1 MAVELATAYVSLVP
15 SFKGAQKA
23 IASELGDS
31 SAVAE
36 AGRRSGLGWVK
47 GASKVLGGAV
57 LAGVGATAGV
67 ALTKGFT
74 RAIQLQDAEA
84 KLTGLG
90 HSAENVAKISD
101 NALGAV
107 KGTAFGMG
115 EAMTVAANA
124 VAAGVK
130 PGQELERN
138 LRLVGD
144 AATIA
149 GTDMGS
155 MGAIFNKVAASNK
168 VQMDV
173 INQLH
178 DAGVPALSLLAD
190 QMGVTAD
197 EASKMASAGQVDF
210 ATFQAAME
218 KGLGGAA
225 QASGQT
231 FTGAM
236 KNMGAAL
243 GRLGAMFATPVVEGM
258 PSLFSAI
265 TSALDSLGPVLKPVA
280 EEFGARLGPALES
293 AAGWIAQV
301 DFGALVESARGGLGP
316 LAQIATSLSPVG
328 LVLKGMAPVLPQIG
342 SALGDIGSA
351 IGGVLSTALP
361 VVADAFAAVGA
372 ELAGAISQALPALVP
387 LFEALAETVPALTPA
402 LVAVVPLV
410 ADLAVAAIRLVTPL
424 LSSETTIK
432 ALVVAFLAWK
442 AAVAGIALAGLV
454 TGVVK
459 STVALG
465 SNTLAWVRNTAAVV
479 ASKAQT
485 LALVAMYA
493 GSFIAS
499 VVRATASWVANTA
512 AMVANK
518 AAMVAQSVASKAVVA
533 GQTAMRVA
541 QLALNAAM
549 RANPIGLIITAIT
562 ALVGALV
569 WFFTKTEVGKKIVTA
584 VWGAIKTAIKSV
596 ADWWT
601 NTAWPA
607 IKAVIDWFG
616 AAFQAAGKIISGVW
630 ANIRSAIAASW
641 NWINKWVITPFKL
654 ALEALKYTF
663 QVVKDAIGKAWDT
676 MKSGLSTG
684 WNWIKKNVFDPLKN
698 GVSLVGDAFSNVKDA
713 IGTAWDKLKSIAAKP
728 VNFVL
733 GTVYNDGIREWWN
746 KIAGAVGL
754 ESLKLPKASLVK
766 FASGGVL
773 PGYTPGR
780 DVHEFYSPTAGRLS
794 LSGGEAIMRPEFTR
808 AVGGAKGVARLNAM
822 ARRGQAFASGGVFGR
837 RPETGGFWDN
847 VGGVASSIGRGLR
860 SFGESLWDAGAMAV
874 EIIKDPIGAIKRAVS
889 QIMENAGSGGNSG
902 GFFDIVGTLPAKF
915 AVGLAEKVKSMLGVQ
930 QTDGGG
936 AAGAPAGALG
946 VARMS
951 QIVRALV
958 PGARVTSGFRPG
970 AITATGFPSMH
981 GMGRAIDI
989 AAARPGD
996 SAGMMAIFNALR
1008 AAYPNATE
1016 LIYSPAGG
1024 RQLYKGKPKFYGEP
1038 TRGDHWDHVHWAMK
1052 NGGVIPSLYDQGGWL
1067 PDGGVGVNLTGRPE
1081 AVLTPDE
1088 SAALKAGMSGG
1099 PLVGTLVV
1107 RDEHAAIDELERFR
1121 RRELTRARM
1130 TGVLR

>member
-31 SAVAE
+31 KAVAE

-236 KNMGAAL
+236 KNVGAAL
-243 GRLGAMFATPVVEGM
+243 GRVGAMFATPVVTGA
-258 PSLFSAI
+258 PSVFQAI
-265 TSALDSLGPVLKPVA
+265 TGAVDSLGTVLKPVA
-280 EEFGARLGPALES
+280 EQFGNWLAPAMETVAEWISKIDFAALFSGMSSGEGTLSNVVALFSPLGEVVKAMLPSLGQLGGVVKQV
-293 AAGWIAQV
+293 AG
-301 DFGALVESARGGLGP
+301 
-316 LAQIATSLSPVG
+316 
-328 LVLKGMAPVLPQIG
+328 
-342 SALGDIGSA
+342 A
-351 IGGVLSTALP
+351 IGGALSAVLPILAEALLAVLDALSGVVPILAGALSNVLPVIASAFTSLVQAVAPLIPVLVQALAPILPIVATAIAAVAEAVAPLVPVLGKALASAVQTILPPLIEVAKAVLPVLASVLGVVLSAVKPIIPALLTVVQAFLPLLP
-361 VVADAFAAVGA
+361 VVGNLISTLLPPLVSLITALAPVVEMVAKVLAA
-372 ELAGAISQALPALVP
+372 ILVP
-387 LFEALAETVPALTPA
+387 VIKVAGNIIGW
-402 LVAVVPLV
+402 LVEKVITPLV
-410 ADLAVAAIRLVTPL
+410 QWLSDKIPVA
-424 LSSETTIK
+424 
-432 ALVVAFLAWK
+432 
-442 AAVAGIALAGLV
+442 IA
-454 TGVVK
+454 
-459 STVALG
+459 
-465 SNTLAWVRNTAAVV
+465 
-479 ASKAQT
+479 
-485 LALVAMYA
+485 
-493 GSFIAS
+493 
-499 VVRATASWVANTA
+499 
-512 AMVANK
+512 
-518 AAMVAQSVASKAVVA
+518 
-533 GQTAMRVA
+533 AMRVVWD
-541 QLALNAAM
+541 QVWNA
-549 RANPIGLIITAIT
+549 
-562 ALVGALV
+562 V
-569 WFFTKTEVGKKIVTA
+569 KTTISA
-584 VWGAIKTAIKSV
+584 V
-596 ADWWT
+596 
-601 NTAWPA
+601 
-607 IKAVIDWFG
+607 
-616 AAFQAAGKIISGVW
+616 
-630 ANIRSAIAASW
+630 W

-676 MKSGLSTG
+676 MKTGLSTG
-684 WNWIKKNVFDPLKN
+684 WDWIKKNVFNPLKD
-698 GVSLVGDAFSNVKDA
+698 GVNLVGDAFTKVKDG
-713 IGTAWDKLKSIAAKP
+713 IKTAWDKLKEIAAKP

-754 ESLKLPKASLVK
+754 NSLTLPKASLVK

-889 QIMENAGSGGNSG
+889 QIMENAGPGGNSG

-915 AVGLAEKVKSMLGVQ
+915 AVGLAEKVKSMLGAQ

-951 QIVRALV
+951 QIVRSLV

-1052 NGGVIPSLYDQGGWL
+1052 NGGVIPGLFDQGGWL
-1067 PDGGVGVNLTGRPE
+1067 PHGGVGVNLTGRPE
-1081 AVLTPDE
+1081 AVLTPEE
-1088 SAALKAGMSGG
+1088 SAGLKNMRPGQPLDLSDRSIGKLADALLAGAA
-1099 PLVGTLVV
+1099 VGTAGALGA
-1107 RDEHAAIDELERFR
+1107 RDRALSNSRQTR
-1121 RRELTRARM
+1121 RPR
-1130 TGVLR
+1130 